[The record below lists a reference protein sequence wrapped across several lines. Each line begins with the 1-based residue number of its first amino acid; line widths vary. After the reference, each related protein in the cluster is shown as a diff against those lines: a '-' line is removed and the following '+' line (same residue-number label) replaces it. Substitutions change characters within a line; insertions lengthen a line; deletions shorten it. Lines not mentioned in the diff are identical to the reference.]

1 MYVQVAHG
9 RVSGAA
15 AAVLPTGRRGRA
27 RAALVQGLV
36 NATKSYSQ
44 VVVAFKNCSVQLHKV
59 EI

>member
-1 MYVQVAHG
+1 MEGSQVQQQQTL
-9 RVSGAA
+9 
-15 AAVLPTGRRGRA
+15 LPTGWLGSA

-44 VVVAFKNCSVQLHKV
+44 VVAFKNCSVQLHKV